1 MAVAATATAELP
13 LYLQMSRYT
22 RGSKAVM
29 ELRTERYLA
38 EQQAQAQLQAS
49 ATDTTKINTP
59 SDDELITGSIGS
71 NDDNDG
77 LSFDDL
83 LDAINPLQHLPVI
96 STLYR
101 EITGDEIRPAARIVG
116 GAIFGGPVGAGFA
129 IAEAVLEEASG
140 EDTGGHIM
148 ALLNG
153 EKSRN
158 TATPEQ
164 GPDLVAPA
172 PETIAAAP
180 QLAMPENPHATT
192 TPFIAGNLPSLSPE
206 AFAALLTISPP
217 RTTAGQDPSGAGL
230 VSTDLSSPGDISA
243 AMNSALDMYNALQ
256 AQERR

>member
-1 MAVAATATAELP
+1 
-13 LYLQMSRYT
+13 
-22 RGSKAVM
+22 M

-38 EQQAQAQLQAS
+38 EQQAQAAAS
-49 ATDTTKINTP
+49 ATDTAKIDTP

-71 NDDNDG
+71 SDDTDG

-83 LDAINPLQHLPVI
+83 LDAINPLQHLPII

-101 EITGDEIRPAARIVG
+101 EITGDEIKPAARIVG

-148 ALLNG
+148 ALFNG
-153 EKSRN
+153 GKPRN
-158 TATPEQ
+158 TATPD
-164 GPDLVAPA
+164 GVPDLVAPA
-172 PETIAAAP
+172 TETIAAAP
-180 QLAMPENPHATT
+180 QLAMPENPHATP
-192 TPFIAGNLPSLSPE
+192 TPFIPGNLPSLSPE
-206 AFAALLTISPP
+206 AFAALLTVAPP
-217 RTTAGQDPSGAGL
+217 RTTTGQDQSRAGL